1 MLEIYIFLII
11 IIKISPII
19 CSYVQTINYLPTTV
33 RYGN

>member
-1 MLEIYIFLII
+1 MLEIYIFMII

-19 CSYVQTINYLPTTV
+19 CSCVQTINYLPTAM